1 MTASEKDI
9 KSLKDELQNEAEIVI
24 NGSRII

>member
-9 KSLKDELQNEAEIVI
+9 KSLKDKLQNEAEIVI